1 MSRGTTAVVE
11 EDPMSEDRDAAPRGA
26 VRSGDVDGHAA
37 SGSDRVAPPGRTDTG
52 RTDTDTDTDRPSGT
66 CSSARGSDGPDPDC
80 AAADHRGP
88 DHCDSHRSVSDRSDS
103 DHSGSDQSGSDQS
116 GSDFDPGDTASSHE
130 PPPQAPRTLGARAA
144 VAAVRWYQV
153 WISPNLLPSCRFMP
167 SCSAYAVEALTVHG
181 AIRGIGL
188 TVWRLLRC
196 APWHPGGWDPVPPPR
211 GPGRSGPEPGAADPA
226 PTDPSRTEGL

>member
-52 RTDTDTDTDRPSGT
+52 RTDTDTDTDTDRPSGT
-66 CSSARGSDGPDPDC
+66 CSSARGSDGPDLAGPDSEGPDPGGPDPDC
-80 AAADHRGP
+80 AAADHCGP
-88 DHCDSHRSVSDRSDS
+88 DHCDAAHSDS
-103 DHSGSDQSGSDQS
+103 DS
-116 GSDFDPGDTASSHE
+116 GDTASSHE

>member
-1 MSRGTTAVVE
+1 
-11 EDPMSEDRDAAPRGA
+11 MSEDRETAPRGA
-26 VRSGDVDGHAA
+26 VRSGDGDGHAA
-37 SGSDRVAPPGRTDTG
+37 SGG
-52 RTDTDTDTDRPSGT
+52 
-66 CSSARGSDGPDPDC
+66 GSDPVAHPARTGAVDGGVVDGGVVDGGVVDGG
-80 AAADHRGP
+80 AVGGSAADHCG
-88 DHCDSHRSVSDRSDS
+88 SGHRSSGPPCGSEHSDSEHSDS
-103 DHSGSDQSGSDQS
+103 DDSDSD
-116 GSDFDPGDTASSHE
+116 SDDTASSHE

>member
-52 RTDTDTDTDRPSGT
+52 RTDTDTDTDTDRPSGT
-66 CSSARGSDGPDPDC
+66 CSSARGSAGPDLAGPDSEGPDPGGPDPDC
-80 AAADHRGP
+80 AAADHCGP
-88 DHCDSHRSVSDRSDS
+88 DHCDAAHSDS
-103 DHSGSDQSGSDQS
+103 DS
-116 GSDFDPGDTASSHE
+116 GDTASSHE

>member
-37 SGSDRVAPPGRTDTG
+37 SEGGSDRAAPPGRTDTG
-52 RTDTDTDTDRPSGT
+52 RTDTDTDTGCPSGT
-66 CSSARGSDGPDPDC
+66 CSSARGSAGPDLAGPDSEGPDPGGPDPDC
-80 AAADHRGP
+80 AAADHCGP
-88 DHCDSHRSVSDRSDS
+88 DHCDAAHSDS
-103 DHSGSDQSGSDQS
+103 DS
-116 GSDFDPGDTASSHE
+116 GDTASSHE